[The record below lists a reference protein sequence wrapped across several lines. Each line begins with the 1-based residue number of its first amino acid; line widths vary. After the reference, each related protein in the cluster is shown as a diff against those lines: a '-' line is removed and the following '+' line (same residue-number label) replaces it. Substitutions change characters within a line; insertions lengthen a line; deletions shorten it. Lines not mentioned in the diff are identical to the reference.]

1 MTTDSKCIVPCIIS
15 DLIHLQGKC
24 MNCREIAYTV
34 TNNLQYQWVMASELV
49 SGRIDGSL
57 VRLLWILHCFVT
69 GSHGAK
75 TRQ

>member
-24 MNCREIAYTV
+24 MNGREIAYTV